1 MTSEAIREHFAP
13 NPGVAYLDAAT
24 YGLPP
29 RATIAAL
36 QQALTDW
43 QSGRA
48 NWRED
53 WDREGD
59 VCRSLFAE
67 LIGARVSAVALM
79 PTVSVGVGM
88 VAASLAPGMEVVV
101 PDDEFTSVVLPLL
114 VAEQARGVRVRIVPF
129 ASLAE
134 AIEPGT
140 GLIAFSLVRSQS
152 GETADL
158 AAVCAAA
165 RLHESQVLV
174 DATHAIPFVPVAEH
188 LADIDYLFCHGYKH
202 LLCPRGVSFAYVR
215 EDRWDEIAP
224 FMTNWRSVA
233 PRYER
238 AYGGPLTLADDA
250 SRFDVSLAW
259 HAWAGAKHSLE
270 LLLRWQRE
278 GAFADVL
285 ALAARLTTGLGLPPP
300 TSSLVCL
307 TVDESEAAE
316 AALERAGVRC
326 AARGG
331 NIRLSPHVYNTV
343 TDVDR
348 AVAAMATFSPS
359 RDDLPVGKVLA

>member
-1 MTSEAIREHFAP
+1 MTSEAIRAHFAP
-13 NPGVAYLDAAT
+13 DPGVAYLDAAT

-36 QQALTDW
+36 QHALADW

-53 WDREGD
+53 WDREGEA
-59 VCRSLFAE
+59 CRSLFAD
-67 LIGARVSAVALM
+67 LIGARPAAVALI

-88 VAASLAPGMEVVV
+88 VAASLAPGTEVVV

-114 VAEQARGVRVRIVPF
+114 VAQQARGVRVRTVPF

-134 AIEPGT
+134 AIGPRT
-140 GLIAFSLVRSQS
+140 DLVALSLVRSQS

-158 AAVCAAA
+158 GEICAAA
-165 RLHESQVLV
+165 RRHETQILI

-188 LADIDYLFCHGYKH
+188 LPDIDHLFCHGYKH
-202 LLCPRGVSFAYVR
+202 LLCPRGVGFAYVR
-215 EDRWDEIAP
+215 DDRWDDIAP
-224 FMTNWRSVA
+224 FMTNWRSA
-233 PRYER
+233 PPRYER
-238 AYGGPLTLADDA
+238 AYGGPLTLAADA

-259 HAWAGAKHSLE
+259 HAWVGAKPSLE

-285 ALAARLTTGLGLPPP
+285 DLATRLATGLGLPPP

-307 TVDESEAAE
+307 TVDDSEAAE
-316 AALERAGVRC
+316 AALERAGIRC

-331 NIRLSPHVYNTV
+331 NIRFSPHVYNTV
-343 TDVDR
+343 TDIDR
-348 AVAAMATFSPS
+348 AVAAMATLSPS
-359 RDDLPVGKVLA
+359 QGDLLAGRTPA